1 MMASISM
8 PAIHAPQHAAQ
19 PHCLL
24 SHAETLKYLYL
35 LHSNASHLG
44 DFFVFST
51 EGHLM
56 APLPNSQPLSSG
68 KLPAQHATPA

>member
-1 MMASISM
+1 M
-8 PAIHAPQHAAQ
+8 
-19 PHCLL
+19 
-24 SHAETLKYLYL
+24 HAETLKYLYL

-56 APLPNSQPLSSG
+56 APLPSSQASITG
-68 KLPAQHATPA
+68 AAAA

>member
-1 MMASISM
+1 M
-8 PAIHAPQHAAQ
+8 
-19 PHCLL
+19 
-24 SHAETLKYLYL
+24 HAETLKYLYL

-56 APLPNSQPLSSG
+56 APLSSSQASITGAAAAWPSLRTPFAARV
-68 KLPAQHATPA
+68 KLQRR